1 MTSEVFESP
10 ILAYQIIDE
19 IGKSGMDFSTL
30 ICKPRILDRYDKD
43 TNKITTEIQKL
54 ITFGIIT
61 LTKTYDPGEGVELRF
76 NLTKRGLGILNN
88 HLHE

>member
-19 IGKSGMDFSTL
+19 IGTSGMDFSTL
-30 ICKPRILDRYDKD
+30 ICKPEILERYEND

-61 LTKTYDPGEGVELRF
+61 LKKTYDAGEGVELRF

-88 HLHE
+88 PLHE